1 LEEKMKRY
9 LVVAIAAALALSA
22 CGGGGSSSSGS
33 GSGKHVNIVIWHG
46 FTSPGAERDAI
57 KAMTAEFNA
66 THPNI
71 TVTPQFSGNSD
82 YALPKVLAAIAGGNP
97 PDISYLYGSSAANI
111 ATTPAVVPLNSLIAH
126 DSSFNWNDFWG
137 VERAVATVK
146 GQIIGVPALVDNLA
160 LVYNKKL
167 FAEAGLAPPT
177 ANWTWTDFANAAQ
190 KLTNPA
196 KKQFG
201 WAYVNDGSEDT
212 VWRFWAMLWQAGGSI
227 LASGGKQAA
236 FDSPAGVN
244 ALTFLQ
250 NLARKQSI
258 YLDTGNGS
266 YLGLFNTG
274 HIGML
279 WTGPW
284 DLAQIAGGHVPF
296 GVQILPADL
305 NHQTISGPD
314 NWVIFN
320 NGSARSHAAFE
331 FLKWFTS
338 PAVNLEWCLR
348 TGDLPIRAA
357 TTKLPGFKQYLA
369 KYPGDRVWVQ
379 NLNNALQGRPV
390 LAQYP
395 KISSVIGQAVQSVLL
410 GKSSPQQAL
419 SAAGQQ
425 VNGILAAPS

>member
-1 LEEKMKRY
+1 MKR
-9 LVVAIAAALALSA
+9 LVVVVLAAAFALAA
-22 CGGGGSSSSGS
+22 CGGSSSSGA
-33 GSGKHVNIVIWHG
+33 GSSKHVNIVLWHG
-46 FTSPGAERDAI
+46 FTSPGAELDAI
-57 KAMTAEFNA
+57 KAMTAEFNR

-82 YALPKVLAAIAGGNP
+82 YALQKVLAAIAAGDP
-97 PDISYLYGSSAANI
+97 PDISYLYGSWSANI
-111 ATTPAVVPLNSLIAH
+111 ATTPALAPLTRYIQQ
-126 DSSFNWNDFWG
+126 DPSFGWNDFWS
-137 VERAVATVK
+137 VERGVATVNGK
-146 GQIIGVPALVDNLA
+146 IVGIPALVDNLA
-160 LVYNKKL
+160 LVYNKTL
-167 FAEAGLAPPT
+167 FAKAGLAPPT
-177 ANWTWTDFANAAQ
+177 ASWTWADFANAAE

-227 LASGGKQAA
+227 LSPGGKQAA
-236 FDSPAGVN
+236 FDSPAGVK
-244 ALTFLQ
+244 ALTLLQ
-250 NLARKQSI
+250 TLSRRQSI
-258 YLDTGNGS
+258 YLDTGSGN
-266 YLGLFNTG
+266 YIGLFNSG

-284 DLAQIAGGHVPF
+284 DLAQIAGSHVSF
-296 GVQILPADL
+296 GVQILPGEL
-305 NHQTISGPD
+305 NHQTIAGPD
-314 NWVIFN
+314 NWVIFD

-338 PAVNLEWCLR
+338 PSVNLEWCLR

-379 NLNNALQGRPV
+379 NLNNALQARPV
-390 LAQYP
+390 LASYP
-395 KISSVIGQAVQSVLL
+395 KISTVIGQAVQSVLL
-410 GKSSPQQAL
+410 GKATPQQAL
-419 SAAGQQ
+419 SSASQQ